1 MPTAVISCAT
11 LQLASAVDHCHHRG
25 VVNCDIKNA
34 NVLITE
40 AGDAKLSDFGLASIL
55 GNAYTCVEPTG
66 QLLGS
71 RVFVNCLMSSR
82 L

>member
-1 MPTAVISCAT
+1 

-55 GNAYTCVEPTG
+55 GNAYTYVGSTD
-66 QLLGS
+66 QLLS
-71 RVFVNCLMSSR
+71 SHVFVKCPMSSR